1 MHFCGP
7 DLKKAKCEKVLQ
19 VVCIILY
26 ICNIHFSVLELSA
39 YLTENTTTMVTM
51 PTGAWSTPSFDSHV
65 FLDVWEIKRSAPH
78 FKSLNEKRTRVHGL
92 REA

>member
-19 VVCIILY
+19 VACIILY

-51 PTGAWSTPSFDSHV
+51 GMNCD
-65 FLDVWEIKRSAPH
+65 
-78 FKSLNEKRTRVHGL
+78 
-92 REA
+92 